1 MKVAFSFWKNKQEN
15 SAVTDDQIQQIALE
29 KIKPNRFQ
37 PRKTFDQQKITE
49 LAETLKEHGMLQPII
64 LRQTVENK
72 YEIIAGE
79 RRFRAA
85 LELGWQQVPAIIK
98 KMSDKEAAS
107 FAVIE
112 NLQREEL
119 TAIEEAQAYRRLM
132 ELNQLTQGQ
141 LAENLGKSQSFIANK
156 LRLLKL
162 TPVVQQAILKRQVT
176 ERHGRSVVGLAPQLQ
191 EKIIHQVIAKQ
202 LTVKETEKLVNDA
215 LNVRS
220 IKQKPIFAKKSKG
233 KTQDMRV
240 AINTIK
246 KSLKMISDSGI
257 VLTTKEEEGPNYH
270 RIIIDLPLENKKQN

>member
-176 ERHGRSVVGLAPQLQ
+176 ERHGRSVVGLASQLQ

-202 LTVKETEKLVNDA
+202 LTVKETEKLVKDA
-215 LNVRS
+215 LNTRS
-220 IKQKPIFAKKSKG
+220 VKQKTTFAKKSKG

-257 VLTTKEEEGPNYH
+257 ALTTKEEEGPNYH
-270 RIIIDLPLENKKQN
+270 RIIIDLPLENRKQN

>member
-1 MKVAFSFWKNKQEN
+1 MKVAFSFWKNKQGN

-215 LNVRS
+215 LNARS
-220 IKQKPIFAKKSKG
+220 IKQKPTFAKKSKG